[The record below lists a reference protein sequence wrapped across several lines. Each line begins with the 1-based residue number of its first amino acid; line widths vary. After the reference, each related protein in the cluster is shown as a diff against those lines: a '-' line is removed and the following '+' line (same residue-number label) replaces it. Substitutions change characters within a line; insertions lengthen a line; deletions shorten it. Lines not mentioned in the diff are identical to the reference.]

1 LTIDRPD
8 DIVLDLAITP
18 LGLAGVSVGED
29 VEAVVAR
36 LGPPMIRRPESDSPD
51 ENVEILEYGGF
62 VVIAV
67 EGVVDGLMALE
78 GYRGETLGGVY
89 VGMPWSALVA
99 RYPGVHFEE
108 GRFAWRLP
116 GWPHLDLEI
125 RRPSDADEVEDE
137 GPWTEEWYEVS
148 DPEDAFVSLVVV
160 TLDA

>member
-1 LTIDRPD
+1 MTDAAD
-8 DIVLDLAITP
+8 DSVLDLAITP

-29 VEAVVAR
+29 LEEVVAR
-36 LGPPMIRRPESDSPD
+36 LGAPLIRRPDSESPD
-51 ENVEILEYGGF
+51 ENVEILEYAGF
-62 VVIAV
+62 VVISV
-67 EGVVDGLMALE
+67 EGIVDGVMAIE

-89 VGMPWSALVA
+89 VGMPWTGLLA
-99 RYPGVHFEE
+99 RYPGVYFEE

-125 RRPSDADEVEDE
+125 RRPSGDDEFADE

-148 DPEDAFVSLVVV
+148 DPEDSFVSLIVV